1 MKLLFT
7 IFALYSAY
15 KCEEEEGVVYLSL
28 LGNDCVTAM
37 EKKKIQNL
45 MLYNKELKISA
56 VTVV

>member
-28 LGNDCVTAM
+28 LGNDCITAM
-37 EKKKIQNL
+37 ENL

-56 VTVV
+56 VTVVWG

>member
-37 EKKKIQNL
+37 EKKNPKLDVIQ
-45 MLYNKELKISA
+45 
-56 VTVV
+56 